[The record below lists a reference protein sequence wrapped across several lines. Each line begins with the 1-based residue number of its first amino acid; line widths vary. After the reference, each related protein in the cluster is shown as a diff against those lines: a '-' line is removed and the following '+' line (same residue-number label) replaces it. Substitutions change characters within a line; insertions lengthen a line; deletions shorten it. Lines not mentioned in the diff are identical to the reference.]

1 MYRGTSNTRLNAIDS
16 SHPNHGHPHPY
27 SSSSKVNGG
36 RGSTPSSSSRSP
48 LNQNIPPPPNKPNL
62 NSNNNHRENTND
74 NSAADANIMHM
85 KKSAEIAA
93 LFSGAKINQTT
104 DILDPIHQHSR
115 TNDNSNGERNR
126 LRKSYH
132 GQQQR
137 GGKDAPG
144 GDNKSR
150 LSNKT
155 SSSNNRNKSPH
166 SLVHQEMFSEADM
179 HSSLG
184 YFP

>member
-1 MYRGTSNTRLNAIDS
+1 MYRGTSNTRLNALDS
-16 SHPNHGHPHPY
+16 SHPVHGHPHSY

-36 RGSTPSSSSRSP
+36 RGNNPASSSRTPS
-48 LNQNIPPPPNKPNL
+48 NQNIPPPPNKPNT
-62 NSNNNHRENTND
+62 NSNNSHRENSND

-104 DILDPIHQHSR
+104 DILDPVHQHSR
-115 TNDNSNGERNR
+115 NNENYNGDRNR
-126 LRKSYH
+126 YR
-132 GQQQR
+132 Q
-137 GGKDAPG
+137 APNS
-144 GDNKSR
+144 DNKSR